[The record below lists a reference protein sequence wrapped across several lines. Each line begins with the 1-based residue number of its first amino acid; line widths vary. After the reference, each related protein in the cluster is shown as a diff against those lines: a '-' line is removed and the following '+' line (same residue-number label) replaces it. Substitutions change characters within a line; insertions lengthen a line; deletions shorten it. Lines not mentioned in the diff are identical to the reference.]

1 MSRTAVVLSEVV
13 LVIVLLTF
21 GFAPAEGKTDN
32 DCFYILD
39 GQYARIN
46 SFVTSS
52 LSI

>member
-1 MSRTAVVLSEVV
+1 MSRTAVILSEVV

-39 GQYARIN
+39 GQYARII
-46 SFVTSS
+46 V
-52 LSI
+52 L